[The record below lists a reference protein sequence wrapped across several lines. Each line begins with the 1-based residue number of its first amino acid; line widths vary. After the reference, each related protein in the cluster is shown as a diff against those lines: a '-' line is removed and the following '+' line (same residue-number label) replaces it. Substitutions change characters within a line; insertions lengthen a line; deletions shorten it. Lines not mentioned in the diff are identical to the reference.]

1 LTKTRLKSI
10 GRKYCSCDKTMASP
24 GILQSLLATVIVI
37 AILNSITT
45 AFLIMIFKKVKDL
58 TNSICS
64 TAVMGSLYSSGFSRA
79 LNNNEQREQSYKE
92 VLQGGGLVWIS
103 EGCEQVVVKDPY
115 VEKMRKLYKV

>member
-10 GRKYCSCDKTMASP
+10 GRKHCSCDKTMASP

-45 AFLIMIFKKVKDL
+45 AFLIMIFKKVKDIK
-58 TNSICS
+58 NSTCS
-64 TAVMGSLYSSGFSRA
+64 TAVTSSLHSSESSRA

-92 VLQGGGLVWIS
+92 VLHGGGLIWIS
-103 EGCEQVVVKDPY
+103 EGGEQVVVKDPY
-115 VEKMRKLYKV
+115 VEKKRKLYKV